1 MKILDYLKLLR
12 PQQWYKNLVIFL
24 PIIFVG
30 EFFKFNLL
38 LDTFI
43 GFFALC
49 FISSTN
55 YVIND
60 IIDRKKD
67 ILHPEKRNRPLA
79 SGSVSIIE
87 AIFLAMT
94 LFVASVL
101 ISLSF
106 SPAFTWSIFAL
117 FVMTMLYSLV
127 FKHEAFADILF
138 IGINFVIRAVSGT
151 FILNISIS
159 PWLVLCT
166 FFLALFL
173 AVGKRGSDLV
183 LLGENAAQS
192 RQSLAH
198 YTKEGVNALMILAT
212 SLLIISYSLYSFL
225 SDKKG
230 LLLTLPFAMYVIFR
244 YFSLVYSGSEIAR
257 KTELVFKDPKLL
269 IGGVLWALAA
279 FAVLYFKTL
288 F

>member
-1 MKILDYLKLLR
+1 MKLLDYIKLLR
-12 PQQWYKNLVIFL
+12 PQQWYKNLVVFL

-38 LDTFI
+38 LDTLI

-49 FISSTN
+49 FVSSTN
-55 YVIND
+55 YIIND
-60 IIDRKKD
+60 MIDRKKD
-67 ILHPEKRNRPLA
+67 RLHPEKQSRPLA

-87 AIFLAMT
+87 AIFLAAT

-117 FVMTMLYSLV
+117 LITTMLYSLI

-138 IGINFVIRAVSGT
+138 IGVNFVIRAVSGT
-151 FILNISIS
+151 FIINVSIS

-183 LLGENAAQS
+183 LLGEDAAQS

-198 YTKEGVNALMILAT
+198 YTKEGVNALMILTTA
-212 SLLIISYSLYSFL
+212 LLIVSYSLYSFL

-230 LLLTLPFAMYVIFR
+230 LLLTLPFALYVIFR

-269 IGGVLWALAA
+269 IGGFLWALAA
-279 FAVLYFKTL
+279 FLVLYFKAL

>member
-1 MKILDYLKLLR
+1 MRLLDYIRLIR

-38 LDTFI
+38 LDTLI

-49 FISSTN
+49 LVSSTN

-60 IIDRKKD
+60 MIDRKKD
-67 ILHPEKRNRPLA
+67 TLHPEKRNRPIA
-79 SGSVSIIE
+79 SGRVSVIE
-87 AIFLAMT
+87 GVILSAT
-94 LFVASVL
+94 LFIASLL
-101 ISLSF
+101 IALKF
-106 SPAFTWSIFAL
+106 SPAFSYSVLALFAL
-117 FVMTMLYSLV
+117 TLMYSSI
-127 FKHEAFADILF
+127 FKHEAFADVLF
-138 IGINFVIRAVSGT
+138 IGMNFVIRAVSGT
-151 FILNISIS
+151 FVINVSVS

-183 LLGENAAQS
+183 LLGEDAGRS

-212 SLLIISYSLYSFL
+212 ALLVISYSLYSFL
-225 SDKKG
+225 ADKKG
-230 LLLTLPFAMYVIFR
+230 LLLTLPFALYVIFR

-257 KTELVFKDPKLL
+257 KTELIFKDPRLL
-269 IGGVLWALAA
+269 IGGLLWGLSA
-279 FAVLYFKTL
+279 FLVLYWHRL